1 MPFRCCYSQG
11 ATFAA
16 LVRFGGVRHADW
28 MTLSYL
34 LLALGIAVLLNLGN
48 RWARIGGQV
57 LAAVALFFNIW
68 SIWLA
73 IEDGTFAAAT
83 DHGGQ
88 VLALQVMGLIGVAG
102 LLGLLLLLPAQWR
115 VAEPVPAR
123 NGRTAWGQASRILH
137 WATAVLMLCALPMGL
152 FVVVL
157 PAGAIR
163 GEFLDG
169 HQGVGLAVLLLLA
182 LRLGWQRVSA
192 GPDSPNAL
200 ARLNKSALYYLLA
213 GLPVSGLLLSGAM
226 QVPVLGI
233 ALPAPLALD
242 TARTLHQIVSAL
254 FVAAFAAHAGAV
266 LWHHFGLRD
275 RALIRRML
283 R

>member
-1 MPFRCCYSQG
+1 
-11 ATFAA
+11 
-16 LVRFGGVRHADW
+16 

-48 RWARIGGQV
+48 RWLRIAGQG
-57 LAAVALFFNIW
+57 LAATALFFNIW

-83 DHGGQ
+83 GQGGQ
-88 VLALQVMGLIGVAG
+88 VLALQVMGVVGAAA
-102 LLGLLLLLPAQWR
+102 LLVLLLLLPAQWR
-115 VAEPVPAR
+115 DGGASPGR
-123 NGRTAWGQASRILH
+123 NGRSGWGLTSRILH
-137 WATAVLMLCALPMGL
+137 WASAVLMLCALPMGL

-157 PAGAIR
+157 PAGALR
-163 GEFLDG
+163 AEFLDG
-169 HQGVGLAVLLLLA
+169 HQGVGLALLALLA
-182 LRLGWQRVSA
+182 LRLGWQLISA

-200 ARLNKSALYYLLA
+200 ARLNKSALYWLLA
-213 GLPVSGLLLSGAM
+213 ALPLSGLALSAAAG
-226 QVPVLGI
+226 VPVLSLT
-233 ALPAPLALD
+233 LPAPFSPAA
-242 TARTLHQIVSAL
+242 ARAAHQITSAL

-266 LWHHFGLRD
+266 VWHHYGLRD

>member
-1 MPFRCCYSQG
+1 
-11 ATFAA
+11 
-16 LVRFGGVRHADW
+16 

-48 RWARIGGQV
+48 RWARIIGQV
-57 LAAVALFFNIW
+57 LAAIALFFNVW

-83 DHGGQ
+83 AHGGQ
-88 VLALQVMGLIGVAG
+88 VLALQAMGLVGAAA
-102 LLGLLLLLPAQWR
+102 LLALVLLLPGQWR
-115 VAEPVPAR
+115 AAAPAPTHNTR
-123 NGRTAWGQASRILH
+123 HAWGLASRILH
-137 WATAVLMLCALPMGL
+137 WASAVLMLCALPMGL

-163 GEFLDG
+163 AEFLDG
-169 HQGVGLAVLLLLA
+169 HQGVGLAVLLLLL
-182 LRLGWQRVSA
+182 LRLRWQAVTA

-200 ARLNKSALYYLLA
+200 ARLNKSALYVLLA
-213 GLPVSGLLLSGAM
+213 ALPVSGVALSAAM
-226 QVPVLGI
+226 NIPVLGLT
-233 ALPAPLALD
+233 LPALLGLD
-242 TARTLHQIVSAL
+242 TARSLHQILSAL

-266 LWHHFGLRD
+266 VWHHFGLRD
-275 RALIRRML
+275 RQLIRRML

>member
-1 MPFRCCYSQG
+1 M
-11 ATFAA
+11 A
-16 LVRFGGVRHADW
+16 LVRTGDVRHAAG

-34 LLALGIAVLLNLGN
+34 LLALGVAVLLNLGN
-48 RWARIGGQV
+48 RWLRIAGQV
-57 LAAVALFFNIW
+57 LAAIALFFNVW

-73 IEDGTFAAAT
+73 VEDGTFANAA
-83 DHGGQ
+83 GQQGQ
-88 VLALQVMGLIGVAG
+88 VLALQGMGLVGAAV
-102 LLGLLLLLPAQWR
+102 LLGLLLLLLLPGQWR
-115 VAEPVPAR
+115 EAGPVPGR

-137 WATAVLMLCALPMGL
+137 WASAVLMLCALPMGY

-163 GEFLDG
+163 AEFLDG
-169 HQGVGLAVLLLLA
+169 HQGVGLAVLGLLA
-182 LRLGWQRVSA
+182 LRLGWQLASA

-200 ARLNKSALYYLLA
+200 ARLNKAALYGLLA
-213 GLPVSGLLLSGAM
+213 GLPLSGLLLAGAM
-226 QVPVLGI
+226 GVPVLGI
-233 ALPAPLALD
+233 ALPALLSVE
-242 TARTLHQIVSAL
+242 TARAVHQILSAL

-266 LWHHFGLRD
+266 LWHHFGLHD